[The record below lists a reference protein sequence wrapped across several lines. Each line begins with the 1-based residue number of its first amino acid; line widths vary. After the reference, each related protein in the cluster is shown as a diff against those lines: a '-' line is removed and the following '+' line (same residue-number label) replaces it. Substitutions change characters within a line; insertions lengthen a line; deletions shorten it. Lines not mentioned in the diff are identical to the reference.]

1 MRRRAR
7 RVRAVDLTL
16 WLLAVVMA
24 LGVSLATAQEEDEPP
39 SAPPERG
46 STVEAAPV
54 SRVRIEGNIRVEED
68 AIRVHLQT
76 QEGKQFDRTA
86 LDEDIKSIYAMGFFD
101 QVNADVTPE
110 RKGVVVTFKVT
121 ERPLVRNV
129 SVDGNEKLKK
139 EELEGALRVRPH
151 TILDPEK
158 ARQGIEAA
166 RKLYADK
173 GYLDAKITYDT
184 TPVGE
189 NEVDVTYT
197 VTESAPVRVKDI
209 EFEGNDAFSSRKLR
223 SLLQTKEEWLLTPFT
238 GAGNL
243 NKDVLRTD
251 VERLTAWYY
260 DNGYVT
266 VRIDEPKVERREEG
280 LAVVIKIDE
289 GDQFKIGKVEITG
302 KELSEE
308 QTQLPT
314 NLATKSGEVFSAS
327 ALRDDVQI
335 LTERLSEGGFAFA
348 NIDPATEVVPDDQL
362 VNITFQ
368 VQRGSPV
375 TVDRIEVTGNTKTRD
390 YVIRRELRLQEQ
402 ELFSATKLRKSREAL
417 QRLGF
422 FQEVNVTTRKSP
434 VADDR
439 MDVVVDVKEA
449 QTGSFSAGAGFSS
462 ADSLLFNVR
471 VQENNLFGRG
481 QRLVANADIGSIRRN
496 IILSFTEPYF
506 LDTPLTVGFDAFS
519 WRLAFEDFDRTG
531 TGASVNVTYPLTAF
545 GWNSVWG
552 VPLED
557 ARIGSDYRIERAT
570 ISNVGFNAPVDI
582 REAEGTSTISSIT
595 PRISRNTL
603 NHSFDPTA
611 GSLQDL
617 SVEFAGLGGDT
628 SSSPRPGR
636 AGTTRSCTRR
646 RSATSPTRWAPRA
659 GMASASGADGSE
671 LPLFERYF
679 PGGINSIR
687 GFEPRPWVRGSAAR
701 TGGIVTNEPVGG
713 SSQLILNN
721 EVIFPLVQG
730 IGLKGVVFFDAGNA
744 WRRREQCRQR
754 RALCRGR
761 RVALALALR
770 PASARARVPVQ
781 HQASPVSRCAGLTT
795 MMAAAAASMSA
806 TTTGITMRA
815 SWDQLTG
822 TRALYVDGVL
832 SHVVYN
838 SPYQVVSLA
847 TSQSLAL
854 GARANGGTLATTL
867 YFSGLLYDVRIYD
880 YPLDEAEVT
889 SLITPPLGAPT
900 LTVQRWTGNQ
910 VRISWPAAI
919 TGYWLEQSSNAASG
933 WVRPGWP

>member
-1 MRRRAR
+1 VSCLAR
-7 RVRAVDLTL
+7 RVRGVGLTL
-16 WLLAVVMA
+16 WLLAIAIA
-24 LGVSLATAQEEDEPP
+24 LGMSIAAAQEEEPGE
-39 SAPPERG
+39 APAPRLERG
-46 STVEAAPV
+46 SVVESGPV

-76 QEGKQFDRTA
+76 QEGKPFDRNA
-86 LDEDIKSIYAMGFFD
+86 VDEDIKSIYAMGFFD

-110 RKGVVVTFKVT
+110 RKGVLVTFKVT

-129 SVDGNEKLKK
+129 TVEGNEKLKK

-189 NEVDVTYT
+189 NQVDVTYT
-197 VTESAPVRVKDI
+197 VVESAPVRVKDI
-209 EFEGNDAFSSRKLR
+209 EFEGNQAFSSRKLR
-223 SLLQTKEEWLLTPFT
+223 GLLQTKQEWLLTPFT

-251 VERLTAWYY
+251 VERLTAFYY

-266 VRIDEPKVERREEG
+266 VRIDEPKVERREDG

-289 GDQFKIGKVEITG
+289 GEQFKVGKVEIAG
-302 KELSEE
+302 KDLSEE
-308 QTQLPT
+308 QTQLPP
-314 NLATKSGEVFSAS
+314 NLATKTGEVFSAS

-348 NIDPATEVVPDDQL
+348 NIDPATEVVPDEQV
-362 VNITFQ
+362 VNIAFQ
-368 VQRGSPV
+368 VERGSPV
-375 TVDRIEVTGNTKTRD
+375 TVDRIEVTGNSKTRD

-471 VQENNLFGRG
+471 IQENNLFGRG
-481 QRLVANADIGSIRRN
+481 QRLVANVDIGSIRRN
-496 IILSFTEPYF
+496 VILSFTEPYF
-506 LDTPLTVGFDAFS
+506 RGTPLTVGFDAFS
-519 WRLAFEDFDRTG
+519 WRLAFEEFDRTG
-531 TGASVNVTYPLTAF
+531 TGASVNFTYPVTAF
-545 GWNSVWG
+545 GWNSLWG
-552 VPLED
+552 IPLEEV
-557 ARIGSDYRIERAT
+557 RIGADYRIERAT

-603 NHSFDPTA
+603 NHYFDPTA
-611 GSLQDL
+611 GSAQDL
-617 SVEFAGLGGDT
+617 SVEIAGLGGEQFIKADA
-628 SSSPRPGR
+628 R
-636 AGTTRSCTRR
+636 
-646 RSATSPTRWAPRA
+646 TRWYYTFLHSKTF
-659 GMASASGADGSE
+659 GDFTYSLGATGGYGVGNTGVNGDE

-687 GFEPRPWVRGSAAR
+687 GFEPRTLGPRQFRKNTRG
-701 TGGIVTNEPVGG
+701 TPFTNAPVGG
-713 SSQLILNN
+713 TSQLILNN

-730 IGLKGVVFFDAGNA
+730 IGLKGVVFVDAGNA
-744 WRRREQCRQR
+744 YGGDQNNIIDD
-754 RALCRGR
+754 
-761 RVALALALR
+761 
-770 PASARARVPVQ
+770 ARYA
-781 HQASPVSRCAGLTT
+781 AG
-795 MMAAAAASMSA
+795 
-806 TTTGITMRA
+806 G
-815 SWDQLTG
+815 
-822 TRALYVDGVL
+822 GVRWL
-832 SHVVYN
+832 S
-838 SPYQVVSLA
+838 
-847 TSQSLAL
+847 
-854 GARANGGTLATTL
+854 
-867 YFSGLLYDVRIYD
+867 
-880 YPLDEAEVT
+880 
-889 SLITPPLGAPT
+889 PLGPLRVELGFPFNT
-900 LTVQRWTGNQ
+900 QPHDQKQLILFSFGGPFQF
-910 VRISWPAAI
+910 
-919 TGYWLEQSSNAASG
+919 
-933 WVRPGWP
+933 